1 VGRFSPQWGPEFP
14 AFAFN
19 GDIDEVEVFVTAID
33 TASVRKIWSAGCT
46 GKRRVQVLTNSLAS
60 IREGTASAEVCFA
73 VQNLSA
79 SARSYSWSISVSGP
93 SADCPSSVPVT
104 FTAASGNISVP
115 AGERADLS
123 TTASVA
129 PGALAAPFTRCY
141 QLTVTDLD
149 DGGVITATGHL
160 AFSGEH
166 VSGRAACVPPEI
178 GETFATFGEASV
190 GTGIA
195 TFTLYND
202 GPTGVSV
209 PLSVRTRDPETGGPS
224 GVLRIEGQPA
234 GVPWTG
240 SVFVPALG
248 SASLPVNVSLDEHEP
263 FLRDEIVLADD
274 LDGNLAYDDIASTRV
289 AAGDDTSLALLGVGP
304 RAERPT
310 RGITLRAAPNPF
322 GGVTAF
328 SFTLA
333 QAAPVELDVVDV
345 TGRRVRRVFASRLE
359 PGEQRV
365 TWDGRDDRGAR
376 LPAGV
381 YLGRVRAGSATAVVR
396 LLRMR

>member
-1 VGRFSPQWGPEFP
+1 
-14 AFAFN
+14 
-19 GDIDEVEVFVTAID
+19 
-33 TASVRKIWSAGCT
+33 
-46 GKRRVQVLTNSLAS
+46 
-60 IREGTASAEVCFA
+60 
-73 VQNLSA
+73 
-79 SARSYSWSISVSGP
+79 
-93 SADCPSSVPVT
+93 
-104 FTAASGNISVP
+104 
-115 AGERADLS
+115 
-123 TTASVA
+123 
-129 PGALAAPFTRCY
+129 
-141 QLTVTDLD
+141 
-149 DGGVITATGHL
+149 
-160 AFSGEH
+160 
-166 VSGRAACVPPEI
+166 
-178 GETFATFGEASV
+178 
-190 GTGIA
+190 
-195 TFTLYND
+195 
-202 GPTGVSV
+202 
-209 PLSVRTRDPETGGPS
+209 
-224 GVLRIEGQPA
+224 
-234 GVPWTG
+234 
-240 SVFVPALG
+240 
-248 SASLPVNVSLDEHEP
+248 VNVSLDEHEP